1 MTTLTTSKYSWANF
15 RDLGGLDCTGGK
27 HIITGKIFRSP
38 VLVPESIAD
47 QDFLDSLNLSAILD
61 LRTPGEVKEKQD
73 YVPAG
78 CEYINLPAYSVKEF
92 PHLPVSR
99 NAQIKTILLRGKRVD
114 EPVEEKRRSYQ
125 KMPFAKEPFSR
136 LFNLMDES
144 KTFVF
149 HCTAGKDRTGI
160 CAMLIEFAL
169 GRAYQQ
175 ILAEYVRSDEINPPR
190 RRERLRY
197 FGCSRKLIDNIHYCE
212 GVHAELLDLS
222 LKSMLENYNSP
233 EEFLLREYGVTSQR
247 IAKWKEIYLE

>member
-1 MTTLTTSKYSWANF
+1 MTTLTTMNCSWTNF
-15 RDLGGLDCTGGK
+15 RDLGGLDCKGGK
-27 HIITGKIFRSP
+27 RIKPGKIFRSP
-38 VLVPESIAD
+38 VLVPETSAD

-78 CEYINLPAYSVKEF
+78 CEYINLPVYSAKAF

-99 NAQIKTILLRGKRVD
+99 NAQIKTILLRGKHVD
-114 EPVEEKRRSYQ
+114 DPVEEKRRSYQ
-125 KMPFAKEPFSR
+125 RMPFAKEPFFR
-136 LFNLMDES
+136 LFTLMDEG

-169 GRAYQQ
+169 GRTYQQ
-175 ILAEYVRSDEINPPR
+175 ILTEYVRSDEINPPR

-197 FGCSRKLIDNIHYCE
+197 FGCSQKLIDNIHYCE

-222 LKSMLENYNSP
+222 LNSMLEKYGSP
-233 EEFLLREYGVTSQR
+233 EEFLLKEYGVTSQR
-247 IAKWKEIYLE
+247 IAKWKEIYLD